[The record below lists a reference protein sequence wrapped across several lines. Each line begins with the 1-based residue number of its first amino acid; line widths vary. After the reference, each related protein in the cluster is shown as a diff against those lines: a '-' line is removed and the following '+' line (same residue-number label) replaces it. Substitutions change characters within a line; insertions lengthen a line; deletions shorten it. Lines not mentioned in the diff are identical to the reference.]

1 VSHPAGTLGGMGI
14 LDEDVVAVR
23 DASDMVAVV
32 SQYVQLKR
40 VGRRWQGLCPFH
52 AEKSPSFSVNAEE
65 HFFMCFGCQQKGD
78 VITFVR
84 EMEHLDFVGAV
95 EWLAAKSGYTLRY
108 TDRQQGEGR
117 KRRTRLVDAMVRA
130 VDWYHERLLSSD
142 DASKARG
149 YLRSRGIDG
158 DAARAYKIG
167 WAPDDWDAASK
178 ALALPADVL
187 RDTGLGFVNRRN
199 RPQDTFR
206 ARILFPIFDPQGDPI
221 GFGGRVL
228 PGASDPAKYKNTP
241 ETPLYAKSKVLYGLN
256 WAKSGMVAADTAVV
270 CEGYTDVI
278 GMARSG
284 VESAVATCGTA
295 LTEEHVR
302 LLRRYAKRFVLAFDA
317 DSAGQ
322 AAADRFYAWE
332 KAHDLE
338 VFVAALPSGVD
349 PGDLAQR
356 DASALQAAVG
366 GAIPFLRYRVD
377 RVLAAGDLSSP
388 EGRAR
393 AAETA
398 AAAIAEHPDPLV
410 RDQYAL
416 DVAARCRV
424 DADRLRAAASRRG
437 DVAGRAVAVL
447 PRPAARHDSPE
458 LEALRHAVHAPE
470 KIAEWLDES
479 LFHDDLH
486 AEVYRALAAADTVQ
500 DALDASPPEAA
511 DLLARLIV
519 EDTDSDPVD
528 AAFRLLTEAARRKIE
543 TLKVQA
549 LASDDAEQAN
559 EALRTQHWLNNVINE
574 MRDRAAGVT
583 AATQL
588 LAWLAL
594 EGQEGA

>member
-1 VSHPAGTLGGMGI
+1 MGI
-14 LDEDVVAVR
+14 LDEDVAAVR

-52 AEKSPSFSVNAEE
+52 AEKTPSFSVNAEE
-65 HFFMCFGCQQKGD
+65 HFFMCFGCQKKGD

-95 EWLAAKSGYTLRY
+95 EWLAAKTGYTLHY

-117 KRRTRLVDAMVRA
+117 KRRARLIEAMERA
-130 VDWYHERLLSSD
+130 VAWYHERLLSSD
-142 DASKARG
+142 DAAKARA
-149 YLRSRGIDG
+149 YLRSRGLDG
-158 DAARAYKIG
+158 ETVRRYRIG
-167 WAPDDWDAASK
+167 WAPDEWDALCT
-178 ALALPADVL
+178 ALALPADTL

-199 RPQDTFR
+199 RAQDTFR
-206 ARILFPIFDPQGDPI
+206 ARVLFPILDPQGDPI

-228 PGASDPAKYKNTP
+228 PGSSDPAKYKNTP
-241 ETPLYAKSKVLYGLN
+241 ETALYAKSKVLYGLS
-256 WAKSGMVAADTAVV
+256 WAKASIVATDTAVV

-278 GMARSG
+278 GLARSG

-332 KAHDLE
+332 RAHDLE
-338 VFVAALPSGVD
+338 VFVAALPAGVD

-356 DASALQAAVG
+356 DAAALRAAVE
-366 GAIPFLRYRVD
+366 GAIPFLRFRVD
-377 RVLAAGDLSSP
+377 RALAAGDLSSP

-393 AAETA
+393 AAEGA
-398 AAAIAEHPDPLV
+398 AAVIAEHPDPLV

-424 DADRLRAAASRRG
+424 DAEQLRATARRA
-437 DVAGRAVAVL
+437 DR
-447 PRPAARHDSPE
+447 AARVAPVARRTDTLHDSPE

-470 KIAEWLDES
+470 KIADWLDEA
-479 LFHDDLH
+479 LFHDDVH
-486 AEVYRALAAADTVQ
+486 GEVYRALAAADTVQ
-500 DALDASPPEAA
+500 EALEAAPPEAA
-511 DLLARLIV
+511 DLLARLVV

-528 AAFRLLTEAARRKIE
+528 AAFRLLTEAARREIE
-543 TLKVQA
+543 RLKVTA
-549 LASDDAEQAN
+549 LASEDPDTSA
-559 EALRTQHWLNNVINE
+559 EALRTQHWLNNVINQ
-574 MRDRAAGVT
+574 MRDRATGV
-583 AATQL
+583 AAANEL

-594 EGQEGA
+594 DGQEGA